1 MDRLML
7 KVNERD
13 NVAVALREIVAGT
26 EVEVPGR
33 GVLKAADDIPYGHKI
48 ALEEIPEGH
57 PVVKYGETIGLASTH
72 VPEGGWVHTQNMG
85 PVEVNS

>member
-1 MDRLML
+1 LERLVL
-7 KVNERD
+7 VINEND

-26 EVEVPGR
+26 GVEVPGR
-33 GVLKAADDIPYGHKI
+33 GVLKAVDDIPYGHKI

-57 PVVKYGETIGLASTH
+57 PVVKYGETIGVASSH
-72 VPEGGWVHTQNMG
+72 VREGGWVHTHDMG